1 MLPRGGGLS
10 AAVFLL
16 VLAALAHV
24 RVSAGKVAGGANAWQ
39 PEHLDAGL
47 AYAARAIR
55 SVEAAGGAGQADA
68 QRLRAELDALGAIV
82 DRDELASALRT
93 LLEAIRRLG
102 VSVRPPASR
111 STDGVLSKQ
120 DAAPPDPG
128 IVSSFMSWA
137 LDRPVPW
144 ERDCSC
150 CYPTCPGD
158 RWCIKQADKRYLA
171 CAGYSVRQHLTF
183 LLVDR

>member
-1 MLPRGGGLS
+1 LPRGGGLS